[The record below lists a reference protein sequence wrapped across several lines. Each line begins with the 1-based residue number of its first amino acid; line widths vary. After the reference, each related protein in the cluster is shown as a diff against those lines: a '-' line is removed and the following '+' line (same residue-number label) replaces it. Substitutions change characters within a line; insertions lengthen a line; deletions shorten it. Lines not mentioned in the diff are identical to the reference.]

1 MGARCL
7 VAEGPVGVVFL
18 DAVGSGLDALIV
30 AWGVL
35 K

>member
-7 VAEGPVGVVFL
+7 VAEGPVGVAFL
-18 DAVGSGLDALIV
+18 GAVGSGVDALFV